1 MSREVTEMMKLAAL
15 LVENGI
21 QFETRMNR
29 MPASMFSTELV
40 DYPQLIIKDGYSDW
54 ICDAVCFPGT
64 YGFEQGLLEIMAH
77 GRYENIVLG
86 EGHLDEVDGWLTA
99 EKAFEYFKKG
109 WEARRGK
116 TEDSVES

>member
-1 MSREVTEMMKLAAL
+1 MSRKITEMMKLAAL

-21 QFETRMNR
+21 QFETRMNK
-29 MPASMFSTELV
+29 MPASMFGAELG
-40 DYPQLIIKDGYSDW
+40 DYPQLIIIDGYSDW
-54 ICDAVCFPGT
+54 ICDAVCHPGT

-77 GRYENIVLG
+77 GRYVDVVLG
-86 EGHLDEVDGWLTA
+86 EGHLDEVEGWLTA

>member
-21 QFETRMNR
+21 QFETRMNK
-29 MPASMFSTELV
+29 MPASMFGTELA
-40 DYPQLIIKDGYSDW
+40 DYPQLIIKDGYSIW

-64 YGFEQGLLEIMAH
+64 YGFEKGLLEIMAH
-77 GRYENIVLG
+77 EYYVDIVLG
-86 EGHLDEVDGWLTA
+86 EEHLDEVVGWLTA
-99 EKAFEYFKKG
+99 EEAFEYFKKG